1 MMTTNNGLEA
11 VQEFAYPLTGNRRDF
26 DRLLRH
32 AGKCSFVML
41 GEASHGTHEFYHA
54 RAEISK
60 RLITEYG
67 FNLLCWE
74 ADWPD
79 ALRVNRYIRGRDEDA
94 SAEEAL
100 RGFKRFPSWMWRNQD
115 ILELVEWLRSHNES
129 LSENSS
135 RISVHGL
142 DLYSLHSS
150 MNAVIHYLEKTDP
163 AAAAEARK
171 RYGCFEDFGEDPQA
185 YGLMAGLQEMANCEK
200 EVIQQLLDM
209 QRRTAQELHPDERAG
224 ADELFYAEQNARVA
238 ANAEHYYRAMYRGRP
253 NTWNLRDTHMANT
266 LDDLFA
272 HLEKHG
278 EKPKA
283 IVWAHNSHLGDA
295 RATQMSERGEL
306 NLGQLIRERHDGD
319 CWNVGFTTYTG
330 TVMAADDWDRPAK
343 IKRVRPGLDNS
354 FENLFHQTG
363 LQSFLLNI
371 RQNAD
376 LSRGLD
382 EPMLERA
389 IGVIYRPETERYSHY
404 FEAHLA
410 RQFDSVIHFDETTA
424 LTALERVAEHEKEE
438 LPETYP
444 SGV

>member
-1 MMTTNNGLEA
+1 MITTNSALEA
-11 VQEFAYPLTGNRRDF
+11 VQEFAHPLTGNRRDF

-32 AGKCSFVML
+32 CGKCSFVLL
-41 GEASHGTHEFYHA
+41 GEASHGTHEFYQA
-54 RAEISK
+54 RAEITK
-60 RLITEYG
+60 RLITEYN

-79 ALRVNRYIRGRDEDA
+79 ALRVNRYIRGGKEDT
-94 SAEEAL
+94 SPEEAL
-100 RGFKRFPSWMWRNQD
+100 RGFRRFPSWMWRNQD
-115 ILELVEWLRSHNES
+115 IVELVEWLRAYNDSQIDAFD
-129 LSENSS
+129 
-135 RISVHGL
+135 RVAVHGL

-150 MNAVIHYLEKTDP
+150 MNAVIQYLEKIDP
-163 AAAAEARK
+163 AAADEARK
-171 RYGCFEDFGEDPQA
+171 RYSCFEDYGEDPQA
-185 YGLMAGLQEMANCEK
+185 YGLVAGLQQMGNCEK

-209 QRRTAQELHPDERAG
+209 QRRVARSLHPDERSG

-266 LDDLFA
+266 LDDLCV
-272 HLEKHG
+272 HLEKNG

-319 CWNVGFTTYTG
+319 CWNVGFTTNTG
-330 TVMAADDWDRPAK
+330 AVLAADDWDSPVK
-343 IKRVRPGLDNS
+343 IKRVRPGLPNS
-354 FENLFHQTG
+354 FEDLFHQTG

-371 RQNAD
+371 RPNAD

-389 IGVIYRPETERYSHY
+389 IGVIYRADTERYSHY

-424 LTALERVAEHEKEE
+424 LTALEQVTEHEEDE